1 MNETM
6 MNALAALFEKHR
18 IVFWYC
24 EDPLLVADFEACAM
38 PTVEKRD
45 ITGHPLATKVEVLLE
60 RPKDKFL
67 LFCRGPRP
75 ADEEN
80 FLIDVLLANAE
91 FQTDK
96 ASLLATDLGL
106 GPEATPVI
114 KSCMGFFAAAKRVQ
128 ELKSR
133 LKDGGTE
140 NLEGLMLGIAAG
152 VSGSG
157 IERILMQLYK
167 DKTGELA
174 RTIDRCG
181 LTAYLW
187 RTVRQAY
194 GYESTDPSL
203 DDFAMA
209 LFGEALRETCGSGEP
224 GRLASAAFAFLSD
237 WRDNARYAADFEMRS
252 RAAEEAMEVGLKI
265 AQVDWDEFI
274 EGRGKLETDVW
285 IDTLLQSIGLNPEKF
300 GRRNKFFQLMR
311 LVPFCERNYN
321 LIELGPKG
329 TGKSHVYS
337 ECSPHGMLLSGG
349 EVTLAK
355 LFVNN
360 ATGKLGLVGY
370 WDCIAFDEFAGKQ
383 KRPDKSL
390 VDVMKNYMAN
400 KTFSRGI
407 ETLGAE
413 ASIAFVGNT
422 MHSVPQML
430 KKSNLFEQL
439 PDAYLDSAFIDRIH
453 NYIPG
458 WEVDIIRGEMFSSGY
473 GFIIDYLSEVLHS
486 MRELD
491 YTTRYQKYFTLSPSI
506 STRDKDGVQKTFSGL
521 MKIVYP
527 SGDATKEEIKEL
539 LTFAMEGRKRVKDQL
554 FRIDPT
560 YDPVDFSFTDNE
572 SGAKISVKT
581 LEEVQYPN
589 LYGGAS
595 EGERPEPTSPLEV
608 DAPVEFSLKDAPR
621 VPENRVVEILENQT
635 GVDYEC
641 LFGACLEGVRQITI
655 TDPFIRTF
663 YQARNLMEFM
673 EMLLRHKTPEDELS
687 VILRTTVDDFNA
699 ESQQGY
705 LNQIKESCG
714 GVGIEFV
721 YSFENGLHDRSI
733 VTDTGWFMTLGRGLD
748 IYQPCDLKNAFAFAS
763 RVQSQRPCKAFTVTY
778 HR

>member
-1 MNETM
+1 MKDLNALVNETFPGLVVRKDLVKLVKG
-6 MNALAALFEKHR
+6 NAVVPSYVLEYLLGQYCASNDEETIKAGIENVKEILRLHYVNRNEAELIKSTIKERGHHKVIDKVGVELNAQDGVYEMAFSNLGIKKVPIDDRTVKNNEK
-18 IVFWYC
+18 
-24 EDPLLVADFEACAM
+24 LLVGGVWC
-38 PTVEKRD
+38 
-45 ITGHPLATKVEVLLE
+45 
-60 RPKDKFL
+60 
-67 LFCRGPRP
+67 
-75 ADEEN
+75 
-80 FLIDVLLANAE
+80 LIDVE
-91 FQTDK
+91 YEVREERG
-96 ASLLATDLGL
+96 AS
-106 GPEATPVI
+106 PWSI
-114 KSCMGFFAAAKRVQ
+114 RS
-128 ELKSR
+128 LKPIQMASF
-133 LKDGGTE
+133 
-140 NLEGLMLGIAAG
+140 
-152 VSGSG
+152 
-157 IERILMQLYK
+157 
-167 DKTGELA
+167 
-174 RTIDRCG
+174 DR
-181 LTAYLW
+181 
-187 RTVRQAY
+187 
-194 GYESTDPSL
+194 
-203 DDFAMA
+203 
-209 LFGEALRETCGSGEP
+209 
-224 GRLASAAFAFLSD
+224 
-237 WRDNARYAADFEMRS
+237 
-252 RAAEEAMEVGLKI
+252 
-265 AQVDWDEFI
+265 DEFI

-572 SGAKISVKT
+572 TGAKISAKT

-608 DAPVEFSLKDAPR
+608 DAPDEFSLKDAPR

-721 YSFENGLHDRSI
+721 YSFEDGLHDRSI

>member
-1 MNETM
+1 MKDLNALVNETFPGLVVRKDLVKLVKG
-6 MNALAALFEKHR
+6 NAVVPSYVLEYLLGQYCASNDEETIKAGIENVKEILRLHYVNRNEAELIKSTIKERGHHKVIDKVGVELNAQDGVYEMAFSNLGIKKVPIDDRTVKNNEK
-18 IVFWYC
+18 
-24 EDPLLVADFEACAM
+24 LLVGGVWC
-38 PTVEKRD
+38 
-45 ITGHPLATKVEVLLE
+45 
-60 RPKDKFL
+60 
-67 LFCRGPRP
+67 
-75 ADEEN
+75 
-80 FLIDVLLANAE
+80 LIDVE
-91 FQTDK
+91 YEVREERG
-96 ASLLATDLGL
+96 AS
-106 GPEATPVI
+106 PWSI
-114 KSCMGFFAAAKRVQ
+114 RS
-128 ELKSR
+128 LKPIQMASF
-133 LKDGGTE
+133 
-140 NLEGLMLGIAAG
+140 
-152 VSGSG
+152 
-157 IERILMQLYK
+157 
-167 DKTGELA
+167 
-174 RTIDRCG
+174 DR
-181 LTAYLW
+181 
-187 RTVRQAY
+187 
-194 GYESTDPSL
+194 
-203 DDFAMA
+203 
-209 LFGEALRETCGSGEP
+209 
-224 GRLASAAFAFLSD
+224 
-237 WRDNARYAADFEMRS
+237 
-252 RAAEEAMEVGLKI
+252 
-265 AQVDWDEFI
+265 DEFI

-329 TGKSHVYS
+329 TGKSHIYS

-572 SGAKISVKT
+572 TGAKISVKT

-608 DAPVEFSLKDAPR
+608 DAPDEFSLKDAPR

-721 YSFENGLHDRSI
+721 YSFEDGLHDRSI

>member
-1 MNETM
+1 MKDLNALVNETFPGLVVRKDLVKLVKG
-6 MNALAALFEKHR
+6 NAVVPSYVLEYLLGQYCASNDEETIKAGIENVKEILRLHYVNRNEAELIKSTIKERGHHKVIDKVGVELNAQEGVYEMTFSNLGIKKVPVDDRTVKNNEK
-18 IVFWYC
+18 
-24 EDPLLVADFEACAM
+24 LLVGGVWC
-38 PTVEKRD
+38 
-45 ITGHPLATKVEVLLE
+45 
-60 RPKDKFL
+60 
-67 LFCRGPRP
+67 
-75 ADEEN
+75 
-80 FLIDVLLANAE
+80 LIDVE
-91 FQTDK
+91 YEVREERG
-96 ASLLATDLGL
+96 AS
-106 GPEATPVI
+106 PWSI
-114 KSCMGFFAAAKRVQ
+114 RS
-128 ELKSR
+128 LKPIQMASF
-133 LKDGGTE
+133 
-140 NLEGLMLGIAAG
+140 
-152 VSGSG
+152 
-157 IERILMQLYK
+157 
-167 DKTGELA
+167 
-174 RTIDRCG
+174 DR
-181 LTAYLW
+181 
-187 RTVRQAY
+187 
-194 GYESTDPSL
+194 
-203 DDFAMA
+203 
-209 LFGEALRETCGSGEP
+209 
-224 GRLASAAFAFLSD
+224 
-237 WRDNARYAADFEMRS
+237 
-252 RAAEEAMEVGLKI
+252 
-265 AQVDWDEFI
+265 DEFI

-527 SGDATKEEIKEL
+527 SGDATKEEVKEL
-539 LTFAMEGRKRVKDQL
+539 LTFAIEGRKRVKDQL

-572 SGAKISVKT
+572 TGAKISVKT

-721 YSFENGLHDRSI
+721 YSFEDGLHDRSI

>member
-1 MNETM
+1 MKDLNALVNETFPGLVVRKDLVKLVKG
-6 MNALAALFEKHR
+6 NAVVPSYVLEYLLGQYCASNDEETIKAGIENVKEILRLHYVNRNEAELIKSTIKERGHHKVIDKVGVELNAQEGVYEMAFSNLGIKKVPVDDRTVKNNEK
-18 IVFWYC
+18 
-24 EDPLLVADFEACAM
+24 LLVGGVWC
-38 PTVEKRD
+38 
-45 ITGHPLATKVEVLLE
+45 
-60 RPKDKFL
+60 
-67 LFCRGPRP
+67 
-75 ADEEN
+75 
-80 FLIDVLLANAE
+80 LIDVEYEVREERGESPWSIRSLKPI
-91 FQTDK
+91 QM
-96 ASLLATDLGL
+96 AS
-106 GPEATPVI
+106 
-114 KSCMGFFAAAKRVQ
+114 F
-128 ELKSR
+128 
-133 LKDGGTE
+133 
-140 NLEGLMLGIAAG
+140 
-152 VSGSG
+152 
-157 IERILMQLYK
+157 
-167 DKTGELA
+167 
-174 RTIDRCG
+174 DR
-181 LTAYLW
+181 
-187 RTVRQAY
+187 
-194 GYESTDPSL
+194 
-203 DDFAMA
+203 
-209 LFGEALRETCGSGEP
+209 
-224 GRLASAAFAFLSD
+224 
-237 WRDNARYAADFEMRS
+237 
-252 RAAEEAMEVGLKI
+252 
-265 AQVDWDEFI
+265 DEFI

-560 YDPVDFSFTDNE
+560 YDPVDFSFSDNE
-572 SGAKISVKT
+572 TGAKISAKT

-608 DAPVEFSLKDAPR
+608 DAPDEFSLKDAPR

-721 YSFENGLHDRSI
+721 YSFEDGLHDRSI

>member
-1 MNETM
+1 MKDLNALVNETFPGLVVRKDLVKLVKG
-6 MNALAALFEKHR
+6 NAVVPSYVLEYLLGQYCASNDEETIKAGIENVKEILRLHYVNRNEAELIKSTIKERGHHKVIDKVGVELNAQEGVYEMAFSNLGIKKVPVDDRTVKNNEK
-18 IVFWYC
+18 
-24 EDPLLVADFEACAM
+24 LLVGGVWC
-38 PTVEKRD
+38 
-45 ITGHPLATKVEVLLE
+45 
-60 RPKDKFL
+60 
-67 LFCRGPRP
+67 
-75 ADEEN
+75 
-80 FLIDVLLANAE
+80 LIDVE
-91 FQTDK
+91 YEVREERG
-96 ASLLATDLGL
+96 AS
-106 GPEATPVI
+106 PWSI
-114 KSCMGFFAAAKRVQ
+114 RS
-128 ELKSR
+128 LKPIQMASF
-133 LKDGGTE
+133 
-140 NLEGLMLGIAAG
+140 
-152 VSGSG
+152 
-157 IERILMQLYK
+157 
-167 DKTGELA
+167 
-174 RTIDRCG
+174 DR
-181 LTAYLW
+181 
-187 RTVRQAY
+187 
-194 GYESTDPSL
+194 
-203 DDFAMA
+203 
-209 LFGEALRETCGSGEP
+209 
-224 GRLASAAFAFLSD
+224 
-237 WRDNARYAADFEMRS
+237 
-252 RAAEEAMEVGLKI
+252 
-265 AQVDWDEFI
+265 DEFI

-572 SGAKISVKT
+572 TGAKISVKT

-673 EMLLRHKTPEDELS
+673 EMLLLHKTPEDELS

-721 YSFENGLHDRSI
+721 YSFEDGLHDRSI
-733 VTDTGWFMTLGRGLD
+733 VTDTGWFMTLGQGLD

>member
-1 MNETM
+1 MKDLNALVNETFPGLVVRKDLVKLVKG
-6 MNALAALFEKHR
+6 NAVVPSYVLEYLLGQYCASNDEETIKAGIENVKEILRLHYVNRNEAELIKSTIKERGHHKVIDKVGVELNAQEGVYEMAFSNLGIKKVPVDDRTVKNNEK
-18 IVFWYC
+18 
-24 EDPLLVADFEACAM
+24 LLVGGVWC
-38 PTVEKRD
+38 
-45 ITGHPLATKVEVLLE
+45 
-60 RPKDKFL
+60 
-67 LFCRGPRP
+67 
-75 ADEEN
+75 
-80 FLIDVLLANAE
+80 LIDVE
-91 FQTDK
+91 YEVREERG
-96 ASLLATDLGL
+96 AS
-106 GPEATPVI
+106 PWSI
-114 KSCMGFFAAAKRVQ
+114 RS
-128 ELKSR
+128 LKPIQMASF
-133 LKDGGTE
+133 
-140 NLEGLMLGIAAG
+140 
-152 VSGSG
+152 
-157 IERILMQLYK
+157 
-167 DKTGELA
+167 
-174 RTIDRCG
+174 DR
-181 LTAYLW
+181 
-187 RTVRQAY
+187 
-194 GYESTDPSL
+194 
-203 DDFAMA
+203 
-209 LFGEALRETCGSGEP
+209 
-224 GRLASAAFAFLSD
+224 
-237 WRDNARYAADFEMRS
+237 
-252 RAAEEAMEVGLKI
+252 
-265 AQVDWDEFI
+265 DEFI

-383 KRPDKSL
+383 KHPDKSL

-473 GFIIDYLSEVLHS
+473 GFIIDYLSEFLHS

-572 SGAKISVKT
+572 TGAKISVKT

-721 YSFENGLHDRSI
+721 YSFEDGLHDRSI

>member
-1 MNETM
+1 MKDLNALVNETFPGLVVRKDLVKLVKG
-6 MNALAALFEKHR
+6 NAVVPSYVLEYLLGQYCASNDEETIKAGIENVKDILRLHYVNRNEAELIKSTIKERGHHKVIDKVGVELNAQDGVYEMAFSNLGIKKVPVDDRTVKNNEK
-18 IVFWYC
+18 
-24 EDPLLVADFEACAM
+24 LLVGGVWC
-38 PTVEKRD
+38 
-45 ITGHPLATKVEVLLE
+45 
-60 RPKDKFL
+60 
-67 LFCRGPRP
+67 
-75 ADEEN
+75 
-80 FLIDVLLANAE
+80 LIDVE
-91 FQTDK
+91 YEVREERG
-96 ASLLATDLGL
+96 AS
-106 GPEATPVI
+106 PWSI
-114 KSCMGFFAAAKRVQ
+114 RS
-128 ELKSR
+128 LKPIQMASF
-133 LKDGGTE
+133 
-140 NLEGLMLGIAAG
+140 
-152 VSGSG
+152 
-157 IERILMQLYK
+157 
-167 DKTGELA
+167 
-174 RTIDRCG
+174 DR
-181 LTAYLW
+181 
-187 RTVRQAY
+187 
-194 GYESTDPSL
+194 
-203 DDFAMA
+203 
-209 LFGEALRETCGSGEP
+209 
-224 GRLASAAFAFLSD
+224 
-237 WRDNARYAADFEMRS
+237 
-252 RAAEEAMEVGLKI
+252 
-265 AQVDWDEFI
+265 DEFI

-572 SGAKISVKT
+572 TGAKISVKT

-608 DAPVEFSLKDAPR
+608 DAPDEFSLKDAPR

-721 YSFENGLHDRSI
+721 YSFEDGLHDRSI

>member
-1 MNETM
+1 MKDLNALVNETFPGLVVRKDLVKLVKG
-6 MNALAALFEKHR
+6 NAVVPSYVLEYLLGQYCASNDEETIKAGIENVKEILRLHYVNRNEAELIKSTIKERGHHKVIDKVGVELNAQEGVYEMTFSNLGIKKVPVDDRTVKNNEK
-18 IVFWYC
+18 
-24 EDPLLVADFEACAM
+24 LLVGGVWC
-38 PTVEKRD
+38 
-45 ITGHPLATKVEVLLE
+45 
-60 RPKDKFL
+60 
-67 LFCRGPRP
+67 
-75 ADEEN
+75 
-80 FLIDVLLANAE
+80 LIDVE
-91 FQTDK
+91 YEVREERG
-96 ASLLATDLGL
+96 AS
-106 GPEATPVI
+106 PWSI
-114 KSCMGFFAAAKRVQ
+114 RS
-128 ELKSR
+128 LKPIQMASF
-133 LKDGGTE
+133 
-140 NLEGLMLGIAAG
+140 
-152 VSGSG
+152 
-157 IERILMQLYK
+157 
-167 DKTGELA
+167 
-174 RTIDRCG
+174 DR
-181 LTAYLW
+181 
-187 RTVRQAY
+187 
-194 GYESTDPSL
+194 
-203 DDFAMA
+203 
-209 LFGEALRETCGSGEP
+209 
-224 GRLASAAFAFLSD
+224 
-237 WRDNARYAADFEMRS
+237 
-252 RAAEEAMEVGLKI
+252 
-265 AQVDWDEFI
+265 DEFI

-560 YDPVDFSFTDNE
+560 YDPVDFSFSDNE
-572 SGAKISVKT
+572 TGAKISAKT

-608 DAPVEFSLKDAPR
+608 DAPDEFSLKDAPR
-621 VPENRVVEILENQT
+621 VPENHVVEILENQT

-721 YSFENGLHDRSI
+721 YSFEDGLHDRSI

>member
-1 MNETM
+1 MKDLNALVNETFPGLVVRKDLVKLVKG
-6 MNALAALFEKHR
+6 NAVVPSYVLEYLLGQYCASNDEETIKAGIENVKEILRLHYVNRNEAELIKSTIKERGHHKVIDKVGVELNAQEGVYEMAFSNLGIKKVPIDDRTVKNNEK
-18 IVFWYC
+18 
-24 EDPLLVADFEACAM
+24 LLVGSVWC
-38 PTVEKRD
+38 
-45 ITGHPLATKVEVLLE
+45 
-60 RPKDKFL
+60 
-67 LFCRGPRP
+67 
-75 ADEEN
+75 
-80 FLIDVLLANAE
+80 LIDVE
-91 FQTDK
+91 YEVREERG
-96 ASLLATDLGL
+96 AS
-106 GPEATPVI
+106 PWSI
-114 KSCMGFFAAAKRVQ
+114 RS
-128 ELKSR
+128 LKPIQMASF
-133 LKDGGTE
+133 
-140 NLEGLMLGIAAG
+140 
-152 VSGSG
+152 
-157 IERILMQLYK
+157 
-167 DKTGELA
+167 
-174 RTIDRCG
+174 DR
-181 LTAYLW
+181 
-187 RTVRQAY
+187 
-194 GYESTDPSL
+194 
-203 DDFAMA
+203 
-209 LFGEALRETCGSGEP
+209 
-224 GRLASAAFAFLSD
+224 
-237 WRDNARYAADFEMRS
+237 
-252 RAAEEAMEVGLKI
+252 
-265 AQVDWDEFI
+265 DEFI

-360 ATGKLGLVGY
+360 ATGKLGLGGY

-572 SGAKISVKT
+572 TGAKISVKT

-608 DAPVEFSLKDAPR
+608 DAPDEFSLKDAPR

-721 YSFENGLHDRSI
+721 YSFEDGLHDRSI

>member
-1 MNETM
+1 MKDLNALVNETFPGLVVRKDLVKLVKG
-6 MNALAALFEKHR
+6 NAVVPSYVLEYLLGQYCASNDEETIKAGIENVKEILRLHYVNRNEAELVKSTIKERGHHKVIDKVGVELNAQDGVYEMAFSNLGIKKVPVDDRTVKNNEK
-18 IVFWYC
+18 
-24 EDPLLVADFEACAM
+24 LLVGGVWC
-38 PTVEKRD
+38 
-45 ITGHPLATKVEVLLE
+45 
-60 RPKDKFL
+60 
-67 LFCRGPRP
+67 
-75 ADEEN
+75 
-80 FLIDVLLANAE
+80 LIDVE
-91 FQTDK
+91 YEVREERG
-96 ASLLATDLGL
+96 AS
-106 GPEATPVI
+106 PWSI
-114 KSCMGFFAAAKRVQ
+114 RS
-128 ELKSR
+128 LKPIQMASF
-133 LKDGGTE
+133 
-140 NLEGLMLGIAAG
+140 
-152 VSGSG
+152 
-157 IERILMQLYK
+157 
-167 DKTGELA
+167 
-174 RTIDRCG
+174 DR
-181 LTAYLW
+181 
-187 RTVRQAY
+187 
-194 GYESTDPSL
+194 
-203 DDFAMA
+203 
-209 LFGEALRETCGSGEP
+209 
-224 GRLASAAFAFLSD
+224 
-237 WRDNARYAADFEMRS
+237 
-252 RAAEEAMEVGLKI
+252 
-265 AQVDWDEFI
+265 DEFI
-274 EGRGKLETDVW
+274 EGRAKLETDLW

-539 LTFAMEGRKRVKDQL
+539 LAFAMEGRKRVKDQL

-572 SGAKISVKT
+572 TGAKMSVKT
-581 LEEVQYPN
+581 LEEAQYPN
-589 LYGGAS
+589 LYGSPSQDERS
-595 EGERPEPTSPLEV
+595 EPVGPLEG
-608 DAPVEFSLKDAPR
+608 DAPAERSQKDAPS

-635 GVDYEC
+635 GVDYER
-641 LFGACLEGVRQITI
+641 LFGACLEGARQITI

-687 VILRTTVDDFNA
+687 LILRTTVDDFNA

-705 LNQIKESCG
+705 LNRIKESCG
-714 GVGIEFV
+714 GVGIEFE
-721 YSFENGLHDRSI
+721 YSFEDGLHDRSI
-733 VTDTGWFMTLGRGLD
+733 VTDTGWFITLGRGLD

-763 RVQSQRPCKAFTVTY
+763 RVQSQRPCKAFTITY

>member
-1 MNETM
+1 MKDLNALVNETFPGLVVRKDLVKLVKG
-6 MNALAALFEKHR
+6 NAVVPSYVLEYLLGQYCASNDEETIKAGIENVKEILRLHYVNRNEAELIKSTIKERGHHKVIDKVGVELNAQDGVYEMAFSNLGIKKVPVDDRTVKNNEK
-18 IVFWYC
+18 
-24 EDPLLVADFEACAM
+24 LLVGGVWC
-38 PTVEKRD
+38 
-45 ITGHPLATKVEVLLE
+45 
-60 RPKDKFL
+60 
-67 LFCRGPRP
+67 
-75 ADEEN
+75 
-80 FLIDVLLANAE
+80 LIDVE
-91 FQTDK
+91 YEVREERG
-96 ASLLATDLGL
+96 AS
-106 GPEATPVI
+106 PWSI
-114 KSCMGFFAAAKRVQ
+114 RS
-128 ELKSR
+128 LKPIQMASF
-133 LKDGGTE
+133 
-140 NLEGLMLGIAAG
+140 
-152 VSGSG
+152 
-157 IERILMQLYK
+157 
-167 DKTGELA
+167 
-174 RTIDRCG
+174 DR
-181 LTAYLW
+181 
-187 RTVRQAY
+187 
-194 GYESTDPSL
+194 
-203 DDFAMA
+203 
-209 LFGEALRETCGSGEP
+209 
-224 GRLASAAFAFLSD
+224 
-237 WRDNARYAADFEMRS
+237 
-252 RAAEEAMEVGLKI
+252 
-265 AQVDWDEFI
+265 DEFI

-473 GFIIDYLSEVLHS
+473 GFIIDYLSEFLHS

-572 SGAKISVKT
+572 TGAKISAKT

-608 DAPVEFSLKDAPR
+608 DAPDEFSLKDAPR

-721 YSFENGLHDRSI
+721 YSFEDGLHDRSI

>member
-1 MNETM
+1 MKDLNALVNETFPGLVVRKDLVKLVKG
-6 MNALAALFEKHR
+6 NAVVPSYVLEYLLGQYCASNDEETIKAGIENVKEILRLHYVNRNEAELIKSTIKERGHHKVIDKVGVELNAQDGVYEMAFSNLGIKKVPVDDRTVKNNEK
-18 IVFWYC
+18 
-24 EDPLLVADFEACAM
+24 LLVGGVWC
-38 PTVEKRD
+38 
-45 ITGHPLATKVEVLLE
+45 
-60 RPKDKFL
+60 
-67 LFCRGPRP
+67 
-75 ADEEN
+75 
-80 FLIDVLLANAE
+80 LIDVEYEVREERGESPWSIRSLKPI
-91 FQTDK
+91 QM
-96 ASLLATDLGL
+96 AS
-106 GPEATPVI
+106 
-114 KSCMGFFAAAKRVQ
+114 F
-128 ELKSR
+128 
-133 LKDGGTE
+133 
-140 NLEGLMLGIAAG
+140 
-152 VSGSG
+152 
-157 IERILMQLYK
+157 
-167 DKTGELA
+167 
-174 RTIDRCG
+174 DR
-181 LTAYLW
+181 
-187 RTVRQAY
+187 
-194 GYESTDPSL
+194 
-203 DDFAMA
+203 
-209 LFGEALRETCGSGEP
+209 
-224 GRLASAAFAFLSD
+224 
-237 WRDNARYAADFEMRS
+237 
-252 RAAEEAMEVGLKI
+252 
-265 AQVDWDEFI
+265 DEFI

-572 SGAKISVKT
+572 TGAKISVKT
-581 LEEVQYPN
+581 LEEVQYRN

-608 DAPVEFSLKDAPR
+608 DAPDEFSLKDAPR

-641 LFGACLEGVRQITI
+641 LFGACLEGVRQFTI

-721 YSFENGLHDRSI
+721 YSFEDGLHDRSI

>member
-1 MNETM
+1 MKDLNALVNETFPGLVVRKDLVKLVKG
-6 MNALAALFEKHR
+6 NAVVPSYVLEYLLGQYCASNDEETIKAGIENVKEILRLHYVNRNEAELIKSTIKERGHHKVIDKVGVELNAQEGVYEMAFSNLGIKKVPVDDRTVKNNEK
-18 IVFWYC
+18 
-24 EDPLLVADFEACAM
+24 LLVGGVWC
-38 PTVEKRD
+38 
-45 ITGHPLATKVEVLLE
+45 
-60 RPKDKFL
+60 
-67 LFCRGPRP
+67 
-75 ADEEN
+75 
-80 FLIDVLLANAE
+80 LIDVE
-91 FQTDK
+91 YEVREERG
-96 ASLLATDLGL
+96 ASPWL
-106 GPEATPVI
+106 I
-114 KSCMGFFAAAKRVQ
+114 RS
-128 ELKSR
+128 LKPIQMASF
-133 LKDGGTE
+133 
-140 NLEGLMLGIAAG
+140 
-152 VSGSG
+152 
-157 IERILMQLYK
+157 
-167 DKTGELA
+167 
-174 RTIDRCG
+174 DR
-181 LTAYLW
+181 
-187 RTVRQAY
+187 
-194 GYESTDPSL
+194 
-203 DDFAMA
+203 
-209 LFGEALRETCGSGEP
+209 
-224 GRLASAAFAFLSD
+224 
-237 WRDNARYAADFEMRS
+237 
-252 RAAEEAMEVGLKI
+252 
-265 AQVDWDEFI
+265 DEFI

-572 SGAKISVKT
+572 TGAKISVKT

-721 YSFENGLHDRSI
+721 YSFEDGLHDRSI

>member
-1 MNETM
+1 MKNLNALVNETFPGLVVRKDLVKLVKG
-6 MNALAALFEKHR
+6 NAVVPSYVLEYLLGQYCASNDEETIKAGIENVKEILRLHYVNRNEAELIKSTIKERGHHKVIDKVGVELNAQEGVYEMAFSNLGIKKVPVDDRTVKNNEK
-18 IVFWYC
+18 
-24 EDPLLVADFEACAM
+24 LLVGGVWC
-38 PTVEKRD
+38 
-45 ITGHPLATKVEVLLE
+45 
-60 RPKDKFL
+60 
-67 LFCRGPRP
+67 
-75 ADEEN
+75 
-80 FLIDVLLANAE
+80 LIDVEYEVREERGESPWSIRSLKPI
-91 FQTDK
+91 QM
-96 ASLLATDLGL
+96 AS
-106 GPEATPVI
+106 
-114 KSCMGFFAAAKRVQ
+114 F
-128 ELKSR
+128 
-133 LKDGGTE
+133 
-140 NLEGLMLGIAAG
+140 
-152 VSGSG
+152 
-157 IERILMQLYK
+157 
-167 DKTGELA
+167 
-174 RTIDRCG
+174 DR
-181 LTAYLW
+181 
-187 RTVRQAY
+187 
-194 GYESTDPSL
+194 
-203 DDFAMA
+203 
-209 LFGEALRETCGSGEP
+209 
-224 GRLASAAFAFLSD
+224 
-237 WRDNARYAADFEMRS
+237 
-252 RAAEEAMEVGLKI
+252 
-265 AQVDWDEFI
+265 DEFI

-458 WEVDIIRGEMFSSGY
+458 WEVDIIRGELFSSGY
-473 GFIIDYLSEVLHS
+473 GFIIDYLSEFLHS

-572 SGAKISVKT
+572 TGAKISVKT

-721 YSFENGLHDRSI
+721 YSFEDGLHDRSI

>member
-1 MNETM
+1 MKDLNALVNETFPGLVVRKDLVKLVKG
-6 MNALAALFEKHR
+6 NAVVPSYVLEYLLGQYCASNDEETIKAGIENVKEILRLHYVNRNEAELIKSTIKERGHHKVIDKVGVELNAQDGVYEMAFSNLGIKKVPVDDRTVKNNEK
-18 IVFWYC
+18 
-24 EDPLLVADFEACAM
+24 LLVGGVWC
-38 PTVEKRD
+38 
-45 ITGHPLATKVEVLLE
+45 
-60 RPKDKFL
+60 
-67 LFCRGPRP
+67 
-75 ADEEN
+75 
-80 FLIDVLLANAE
+80 LIDVEYEVREERGESPWSIRSLKPI
-91 FQTDK
+91 QM
-96 ASLLATDLGL
+96 AS
-106 GPEATPVI
+106 
-114 KSCMGFFAAAKRVQ
+114 F
-128 ELKSR
+128 
-133 LKDGGTE
+133 
-140 NLEGLMLGIAAG
+140 
-152 VSGSG
+152 
-157 IERILMQLYK
+157 
-167 DKTGELA
+167 
-174 RTIDRCG
+174 DR
-181 LTAYLW
+181 
-187 RTVRQAY
+187 
-194 GYESTDPSL
+194 
-203 DDFAMA
+203 
-209 LFGEALRETCGSGEP
+209 
-224 GRLASAAFAFLSD
+224 
-237 WRDNARYAADFEMRS
+237 
-252 RAAEEAMEVGLKI
+252 
-265 AQVDWDEFI
+265 DEFI

-572 SGAKISVKT
+572 TGAKISVKT

-687 VILRTTVDDFNA
+687 VILRTTADDFNA

-721 YSFENGLHDRSI
+721 YSFEDGLHDRSI

>member
-1 MNETM
+1 MKDLNALVNETFPGLVVRKDLVKLVKG
-6 MNALAALFEKHR
+6 NAVVPSYVLEYLLGQYCASNDEETIKAGIENVKEILRLHYVNRNEAELIKSTIKERGHHKVIDKVGVELNAQEGVYEMAFSNLGIKKVPVDDRTVKNNEK
-18 IVFWYC
+18 
-24 EDPLLVADFEACAM
+24 LLVGGVWC
-38 PTVEKRD
+38 
-45 ITGHPLATKVEVLLE
+45 
-60 RPKDKFL
+60 
-67 LFCRGPRP
+67 
-75 ADEEN
+75 
-80 FLIDVLLANAE
+80 LIDVE
-91 FQTDK
+91 YEVREERG
-96 ASLLATDLGL
+96 ASPWSIRSLRPIQMA
-106 GPEATPVI
+106 
-114 KSCMGFFAAAKRVQ
+114 SF
-128 ELKSR
+128 
-133 LKDGGTE
+133 
-140 NLEGLMLGIAAG
+140 
-152 VSGSG
+152 
-157 IERILMQLYK
+157 
-167 DKTGELA
+167 
-174 RTIDRCG
+174 DR
-181 LTAYLW
+181 
-187 RTVRQAY
+187 
-194 GYESTDPSL
+194 
-203 DDFAMA
+203 
-209 LFGEALRETCGSGEP
+209 
-224 GRLASAAFAFLSD
+224 
-237 WRDNARYAADFEMRS
+237 
-252 RAAEEAMEVGLKI
+252 
-265 AQVDWDEFI
+265 DEFI

-453 NYIPG
+453 NYVPG

-572 SGAKISVKT
+572 TGAKISVKT

-721 YSFENGLHDRSI
+721 YSFEDGLHDRSI

>member
-1 MNETM
+1 MKDLNALVNETFPGLVVRKDLVKLVKG
-6 MNALAALFEKHR
+6 NAVVPSYVLEYLLGQYCASNDEETIKAGIENVKEILRLHYVNRNEAELIKSTIKERGHHKVIDKVGVELNAQDGVYEMAFSNLGIKKVPVDDRTVKNNEK
-18 IVFWYC
+18 
-24 EDPLLVADFEACAM
+24 LLVGGVWC
-38 PTVEKRD
+38 
-45 ITGHPLATKVEVLLE
+45 
-60 RPKDKFL
+60 
-67 LFCRGPRP
+67 
-75 ADEEN
+75 
-80 FLIDVLLANAE
+80 LIDVEYEVREERGESPWSIRSLKPI
-91 FQTDK
+91 QM
-96 ASLLATDLGL
+96 AS
-106 GPEATPVI
+106 
-114 KSCMGFFAAAKRVQ
+114 F
-128 ELKSR
+128 
-133 LKDGGTE
+133 
-140 NLEGLMLGIAAG
+140 
-152 VSGSG
+152 
-157 IERILMQLYK
+157 
-167 DKTGELA
+167 
-174 RTIDRCG
+174 DR
-181 LTAYLW
+181 
-187 RTVRQAY
+187 
-194 GYESTDPSL
+194 
-203 DDFAMA
+203 
-209 LFGEALRETCGSGEP
+209 
-224 GRLASAAFAFLSD
+224 
-237 WRDNARYAADFEMRS
+237 
-252 RAAEEAMEVGLKI
+252 
-265 AQVDWDEFI
+265 DEFI

-572 SGAKISVKT
+572 TGAKISVKT
-581 LEEVQYPN
+581 LEEVQYRN

-608 DAPVEFSLKDAPR
+608 DAPDEFSLKDAPR

-721 YSFENGLHDRSI
+721 YSFEDGLHDRSI

>member
-1 MNETM
+1 MKDLNALVNETFPGLVVRKDLVKLVKG
-6 MNALAALFEKHR
+6 NAVVPSYVLEYLLGQYCASNDEETIKAGIENVKEILRLHYVNRNEAELIKSTIKERGHHKVIDKVGVELNAQEGVYEMAFSNLGIKKVPVDDRTVKNNEK
-18 IVFWYC
+18 
-24 EDPLLVADFEACAM
+24 LLVGGVWC
-38 PTVEKRD
+38 
-45 ITGHPLATKVEVLLE
+45 
-60 RPKDKFL
+60 
-67 LFCRGPRP
+67 
-75 ADEEN
+75 
-80 FLIDVLLANAE
+80 LIDVEYEVREERGESPWSIRSLKPI
-91 FQTDK
+91 QM
-96 ASLLATDLGL
+96 AS
-106 GPEATPVI
+106 
-114 KSCMGFFAAAKRVQ
+114 F
-128 ELKSR
+128 
-133 LKDGGTE
+133 
-140 NLEGLMLGIAAG
+140 
-152 VSGSG
+152 
-157 IERILMQLYK
+157 
-167 DKTGELA
+167 
-174 RTIDRCG
+174 DR
-181 LTAYLW
+181 
-187 RTVRQAY
+187 
-194 GYESTDPSL
+194 
-203 DDFAMA
+203 
-209 LFGEALRETCGSGEP
+209 
-224 GRLASAAFAFLSD
+224 
-237 WRDNARYAADFEMRS
+237 
-252 RAAEEAMEVGLKI
+252 
-265 AQVDWDEFI
+265 DEFI

-473 GFIIDYLSEVLHS
+473 GFIIDYLSEFLHS

-572 SGAKISVKT
+572 TGAKISAKT

-721 YSFENGLHDRSI
+721 YSFEDGLHDRSI

>member
-1 MNETM
+1 MKDLNALVNETFPGLVVRKDLVKLVKG
-6 MNALAALFEKHR
+6 NAVVPSYVLEYLLGQYCASNDEETIKAGIENVKEILRLHYVNRNEAELIKSTIKERGHHKVIDKVGVELNAQDGVYEMAFSNLGIKKVPIDDRTVKNNEK
-18 IVFWYC
+18 
-24 EDPLLVADFEACAM
+24 LLVGGVWC
-38 PTVEKRD
+38 
-45 ITGHPLATKVEVLLE
+45 
-60 RPKDKFL
+60 
-67 LFCRGPRP
+67 
-75 ADEEN
+75 
-80 FLIDVLLANAE
+80 LIDVE
-91 FQTDK
+91 YEVREERG
-96 ASLLATDLGL
+96 AS
-106 GPEATPVI
+106 PWSI
-114 KSCMGFFAAAKRVQ
+114 RS
-128 ELKSR
+128 LKPIQMASF
-133 LKDGGTE
+133 
-140 NLEGLMLGIAAG
+140 
-152 VSGSG
+152 
-157 IERILMQLYK
+157 
-167 DKTGELA
+167 
-174 RTIDRCG
+174 DR
-181 LTAYLW
+181 
-187 RTVRQAY
+187 
-194 GYESTDPSL
+194 
-203 DDFAMA
+203 
-209 LFGEALRETCGSGEP
+209 
-224 GRLASAAFAFLSD
+224 
-237 WRDNARYAADFEMRS
+237 
-252 RAAEEAMEVGLKI
+252 
-265 AQVDWDEFI
+265 DEFI

-560 YDPVDFSFTDNE
+560 YDPVDFSFSDNE
-572 SGAKISVKT
+572 TGAKISAKT

-608 DAPVEFSLKDAPR
+608 DAPDEFSLKDAPR

-721 YSFENGLHDRSI
+721 YSFEDGLHDRSI

>member
-1 MNETM
+1 MMMAGEMKDLNALVNETFPGLVVRKDLVKLVKG
-6 MNALAALFEKHR
+6 NAVVPSYVLEYLLGQYCASNDEETIKAGIENVKEILRLHYVNRNEAELIKSTIKERGHHKVIDKVGVELNAQEGVYEMSFSNLGIKKVPVDDRTVKSNEK
-18 IVFWYC
+18 
-24 EDPLLVADFEACAM
+24 LLVGGVWC
-38 PTVEKRD
+38 
-45 ITGHPLATKVEVLLE
+45 
-60 RPKDKFL
+60 
-67 LFCRGPRP
+67 
-75 ADEEN
+75 
-80 FLIDVLLANAE
+80 LIDVE
-91 FQTDK
+91 YEVREVRG
-96 ASLLATDLGL
+96 AS
-106 GPEATPVI
+106 PWSI
-114 KSCMGFFAAAKRVQ
+114 RS
-128 ELKSR
+128 LKPIQMASF
-133 LKDGGTE
+133 
-140 NLEGLMLGIAAG
+140 
-152 VSGSG
+152 
-157 IERILMQLYK
+157 
-167 DKTGELA
+167 
-174 RTIDRCG
+174 DR
-181 LTAYLW
+181 
-187 RTVRQAY
+187 
-194 GYESTDPSL
+194 
-203 DDFAMA
+203 
-209 LFGEALRETCGSGEP
+209 
-224 GRLASAAFAFLSD
+224 
-237 WRDNARYAADFEMRS
+237 
-252 RAAEEAMEVGLKI
+252 
-265 AQVDWDEFI
+265 DEFI
-274 EGRGKLETDVW
+274 ERRGKLETDVW
-285 IDTLLQSIGLNPEKF
+285 MDTLLQSIGLNPEKF

-390 VDVMKNYMAN
+390 VDVMKSYMAN

-439 PDAYLDSAFIDRIH
+439 PDPYLDSAFIDRIH

-473 GFIIDYLSEVLHS
+473 GFIIDYLSEFLHS

-560 YDPVDFSFTDNE
+560 YDPVDFSFSDNE
-572 SGAKISVKT
+572 TGAKISAKT

-608 DAPVEFSLKDAPR
+608 DAPDEFSLKDAPR

-721 YSFENGLHDRSI
+721 YSFEDGLHDRSI

>member
-1 MNETM
+1 MKDLNALVNETFPGLVVRKDLVKLVKG
-6 MNALAALFEKHR
+6 NAVVPSYVLEYLLGQYCASNDEETIKAGIENVKEILRLHYVNRNEAELIKSTIKERGHHKVIDKVGVELNAQDGVYEMAFSNLGIKKVPVDDRTVKNNEK
-18 IVFWYC
+18 
-24 EDPLLVADFEACAM
+24 LLVGGVWC
-38 PTVEKRD
+38 
-45 ITGHPLATKVEVLLE
+45 
-60 RPKDKFL
+60 
-67 LFCRGPRP
+67 
-75 ADEEN
+75 
-80 FLIDVLLANAE
+80 LIDVEYEVREERGESPWSIRSLKPI
-91 FQTDK
+91 QM
-96 ASLLATDLGL
+96 AS
-106 GPEATPVI
+106 
-114 KSCMGFFAAAKRVQ
+114 F
-128 ELKSR
+128 
-133 LKDGGTE
+133 
-140 NLEGLMLGIAAG
+140 
-152 VSGSG
+152 
-157 IERILMQLYK
+157 
-167 DKTGELA
+167 
-174 RTIDRCG
+174 DR
-181 LTAYLW
+181 
-187 RTVRQAY
+187 
-194 GYESTDPSL
+194 
-203 DDFAMA
+203 
-209 LFGEALRETCGSGEP
+209 
-224 GRLASAAFAFLSD
+224 
-237 WRDNARYAADFEMRS
+237 
-252 RAAEEAMEVGLKI
+252 
-265 AQVDWDEFI
+265 DEFI

-560 YDPVDFSFTDNE
+560 YDPVDFSFSDNE
-572 SGAKISVKT
+572 TGAKISAKT

-608 DAPVEFSLKDAPR
+608 DAPDEFSLKDAPR

-721 YSFENGLHDRSI
+721 YSFEDGLHDRSI

>member
-1 MNETM
+1 MKDLNALVNETFPGLVVRKDLVKLVKG
-6 MNALAALFEKHR
+6 NAVVPSYVLEYLLGQ
-18 IVFWYC
+18 YC
-24 EDPLLVADFEACAM
+24 ASN
-38 PTVEKRD
+38 
-45 ITGHPLATKVEVLLE
+45 
-60 RPKDKFL
+60 
-67 LFCRGPRP
+67 
-75 ADEEN
+75 DEETIKAGIEN
-80 FLIDVLLANAE
+80 VKDILRLHYVNRNEAELIKSTIKERGHHKVIDKVGVELNAQDGVYEMAFSNLGIKKVPIDDRTVKNNEKLFVGGVWCLIDVEYEVREERGESPWSIRSLKPI
-91 FQTDK
+91 QM
-96 ASLLATDLGL
+96 AS
-106 GPEATPVI
+106 
-114 KSCMGFFAAAKRVQ
+114 F
-128 ELKSR
+128 
-133 LKDGGTE
+133 
-140 NLEGLMLGIAAG
+140 
-152 VSGSG
+152 
-157 IERILMQLYK
+157 
-167 DKTGELA
+167 
-174 RTIDRCG
+174 DR
-181 LTAYLW
+181 
-187 RTVRQAY
+187 
-194 GYESTDPSL
+194 
-203 DDFAMA
+203 
-209 LFGEALRETCGSGEP
+209 
-224 GRLASAAFAFLSD
+224 
-237 WRDNARYAADFEMRS
+237 
-252 RAAEEAMEVGLKI
+252 
-265 AQVDWDEFI
+265 DEFI

-572 SGAKISVKT
+572 TGAKISVKT

-608 DAPVEFSLKDAPR
+608 DAPDEFSLKDAPR

-721 YSFENGLHDRSI
+721 YSFEDGLHDRSI

>member
-1 MNETM
+1 MKDLNALVNETFPGLVVRKDLVKLVKG
-6 MNALAALFEKHR
+6 NAVVPSYVLEYLLGQYCASNDEETIKAGIENVKEILRLHYVNRNEAELIKSTIKERGHHKVIDKVGVELNAQEGVYEMAFSNLGIKKVPIDDRTVKNNEK
-18 IVFWYC
+18 
-24 EDPLLVADFEACAM
+24 LLVGGVWC
-38 PTVEKRD
+38 
-45 ITGHPLATKVEVLLE
+45 
-60 RPKDKFL
+60 
-67 LFCRGPRP
+67 
-75 ADEEN
+75 
-80 FLIDVLLANAE
+80 LIDVE
-91 FQTDK
+91 YEVREERG
-96 ASLLATDLGL
+96 AS
-106 GPEATPVI
+106 PWSI
-114 KSCMGFFAAAKRVQ
+114 RS
-128 ELKSR
+128 LKPIQMASF
-133 LKDGGTE
+133 
-140 NLEGLMLGIAAG
+140 
-152 VSGSG
+152 
-157 IERILMQLYK
+157 
-167 DKTGELA
+167 
-174 RTIDRCG
+174 DR
-181 LTAYLW
+181 
-187 RTVRQAY
+187 
-194 GYESTDPSL
+194 
-203 DDFAMA
+203 
-209 LFGEALRETCGSGEP
+209 
-224 GRLASAAFAFLSD
+224 
-237 WRDNARYAADFEMRS
+237 
-252 RAAEEAMEVGLKI
+252 
-265 AQVDWDEFI
+265 DEFI

-572 SGAKISVKT
+572 TGAKISVKT

-721 YSFENGLHDRSI
+721 YSFEDGLHDRSI

>member
-1 MNETM
+1 MKDLNALVNETFPGLVVRKDLVKLVKG
-6 MNALAALFEKHR
+6 NAVVPSYVLEYLLGQYCASNDEETIKAGIGNVKEILRLHYVNRNEAELIKSTIKERGHHKVIDKVGVELNAQEGVYEMAFSNLGIKKVPVDDRTVKNNEK
-18 IVFWYC
+18 
-24 EDPLLVADFEACAM
+24 LLVGGVWC
-38 PTVEKRD
+38 
-45 ITGHPLATKVEVLLE
+45 
-60 RPKDKFL
+60 
-67 LFCRGPRP
+67 
-75 ADEEN
+75 
-80 FLIDVLLANAE
+80 LIDVE
-91 FQTDK
+91 YEVREERG
-96 ASLLATDLGL
+96 ASPWSIRSLRPIQMA
-106 GPEATPVI
+106 
-114 KSCMGFFAAAKRVQ
+114 SF
-128 ELKSR
+128 
-133 LKDGGTE
+133 
-140 NLEGLMLGIAAG
+140 
-152 VSGSG
+152 
-157 IERILMQLYK
+157 
-167 DKTGELA
+167 
-174 RTIDRCG
+174 DR
-181 LTAYLW
+181 
-187 RTVRQAY
+187 
-194 GYESTDPSL
+194 
-203 DDFAMA
+203 
-209 LFGEALRETCGSGEP
+209 
-224 GRLASAAFAFLSD
+224 
-237 WRDNARYAADFEMRS
+237 
-252 RAAEEAMEVGLKI
+252 
-265 AQVDWDEFI
+265 DEFI

-473 GFIIDYLSEVLHS
+473 GFIIDYLSEFLHS

-572 SGAKISVKT
+572 TGAKISVKT

-608 DAPVEFSLKDAPR
+608 DAPDEFSLKDAPR

-721 YSFENGLHDRSI
+721 YSFEDGLHDRSI

>member
-1 MNETM
+1 MKDLNALVNETFPGLVVRKDLVKLVKG
-6 MNALAALFEKHR
+6 NAVVPSYVLEYLLGQYCASNDEETIKAGIENVKEILRLHYVNRNEAELIKSTIKERGHHKVIDKVGVELNAQEGVYEMAFSNLGIKKVPIDDRTVKNNEK
-18 IVFWYC
+18 
-24 EDPLLVADFEACAM
+24 LLVGGVWC
-38 PTVEKRD
+38 
-45 ITGHPLATKVEVLLE
+45 
-60 RPKDKFL
+60 
-67 LFCRGPRP
+67 
-75 ADEEN
+75 
-80 FLIDVLLANAE
+80 LIDVE
-91 FQTDK
+91 YEVREERG
-96 ASLLATDLGL
+96 AS
-106 GPEATPVI
+106 PWSI
-114 KSCMGFFAAAKRVQ
+114 RS
-128 ELKSR
+128 LKPIQMASF
-133 LKDGGTE
+133 
-140 NLEGLMLGIAAG
+140 
-152 VSGSG
+152 
-157 IERILMQLYK
+157 
-167 DKTGELA
+167 
-174 RTIDRCG
+174 DR
-181 LTAYLW
+181 
-187 RTVRQAY
+187 
-194 GYESTDPSL
+194 
-203 DDFAMA
+203 
-209 LFGEALRETCGSGEP
+209 
-224 GRLASAAFAFLSD
+224 
-237 WRDNARYAADFEMRS
+237 
-252 RAAEEAMEVGLKI
+252 
-265 AQVDWDEFI
+265 DEFI

-572 SGAKISVKT
+572 TGAKISAKT

-608 DAPVEFSLKDAPR
+608 DAPDEFSLKDAPR

-721 YSFENGLHDRSI
+721 YSFEDGLHDRSI

>member
-1 MNETM
+1 MKDLNALVNETFPGLVVRKDLVKLVKG
-6 MNALAALFEKHR
+6 NAVVPSYVLEYLLGQYCASNDEETIKAGIENVKEILRLHYVNRNEAELIKSTIKERGHHKVIDKVGVELNAQDGVYEMAFSNLGIKKVPVDDRTVKNNEK
-18 IVFWYC
+18 
-24 EDPLLVADFEACAM
+24 LLVGGVWC
-38 PTVEKRD
+38 
-45 ITGHPLATKVEVLLE
+45 
-60 RPKDKFL
+60 
-67 LFCRGPRP
+67 
-75 ADEEN
+75 
-80 FLIDVLLANAE
+80 LIDVEYEVREERGESPWSIRSLKPI
-91 FQTDK
+91 QM
-96 ASLLATDLGL
+96 AS
-106 GPEATPVI
+106 
-114 KSCMGFFAAAKRVQ
+114 F
-128 ELKSR
+128 
-133 LKDGGTE
+133 
-140 NLEGLMLGIAAG
+140 
-152 VSGSG
+152 
-157 IERILMQLYK
+157 
-167 DKTGELA
+167 
-174 RTIDRCG
+174 DR
-181 LTAYLW
+181 
-187 RTVRQAY
+187 
-194 GYESTDPSL
+194 
-203 DDFAMA
+203 
-209 LFGEALRETCGSGEP
+209 
-224 GRLASAAFAFLSD
+224 
-237 WRDNARYAADFEMRS
+237 
-252 RAAEEAMEVGLKI
+252 
-265 AQVDWDEFI
+265 DEFI

-572 SGAKISVKT
+572 TGAKISVKT

-608 DAPVEFSLKDAPR
+608 DAPDEFSLKDAPR

-721 YSFENGLHDRSI
+721 YSFEDGLHDRSI

>member
-1 MNETM
+1 MKDLNALVNETFPGLVVRKDLVKLVKG
-6 MNALAALFEKHR
+6 NAVVPSYVLEYLLGQYCASNDEETIKAGIENVKEILRLHYVNRNEAELIKSTIKERGHHKVIDKVGVELNAQDGVYEMAFSNLGIKKVPVDDRTVKNNEK
-18 IVFWYC
+18 
-24 EDPLLVADFEACAM
+24 LLVGGVWC
-38 PTVEKRD
+38 
-45 ITGHPLATKVEVLLE
+45 
-60 RPKDKFL
+60 
-67 LFCRGPRP
+67 
-75 ADEEN
+75 
-80 FLIDVLLANAE
+80 LIDVE
-91 FQTDK
+91 YEVREERG
-96 ASLLATDLGL
+96 AS
-106 GPEATPVI
+106 PWSI
-114 KSCMGFFAAAKRVQ
+114 RS
-128 ELKSR
+128 LKPIQMASF
-133 LKDGGTE
+133 
-140 NLEGLMLGIAAG
+140 
-152 VSGSG
+152 
-157 IERILMQLYK
+157 
-167 DKTGELA
+167 
-174 RTIDRCG
+174 DR
-181 LTAYLW
+181 
-187 RTVRQAY
+187 
-194 GYESTDPSL
+194 
-203 DDFAMA
+203 
-209 LFGEALRETCGSGEP
+209 
-224 GRLASAAFAFLSD
+224 
-237 WRDNARYAADFEMRS
+237 
-252 RAAEEAMEVGLKI
+252 
-265 AQVDWDEFI
+265 DEFI

-473 GFIIDYLSEVLHS
+473 GFIIDYLSEFLHS

-560 YDPVDFSFTDNE
+560 YDPVDFSFSDNE
-572 SGAKISVKT
+572 TGAKISAKT

-608 DAPVEFSLKDAPR
+608 DAPDEFSLKDAPR

-721 YSFENGLHDRSI
+721 YSFEDGLHDRSI

>member
-1 MNETM
+1 MKDLNALVNETFPGLVVRKDLVKLVKG
-6 MNALAALFEKHR
+6 NAVVPSYVLEYLLGQ
-18 IVFWYC
+18 YC
-24 EDPLLVADFEACAM
+24 ASN
-38 PTVEKRD
+38 
-45 ITGHPLATKVEVLLE
+45 
-60 RPKDKFL
+60 
-67 LFCRGPRP
+67 
-75 ADEEN
+75 DEETIKAGIEN
-80 FLIDVLLANAE
+80 VKEILRLHYVNRNEAELIKSTIKERGHHKVIDKVGVELNAQDGVYEMAFSNLGIKKVPVDDRTVKNNEKLFVGGVWCLIDVE
-91 FQTDK
+91 YEVREERG
-96 ASLLATDLGL
+96 AS
-106 GPEATPVI
+106 PWSI
-114 KSCMGFFAAAKRVQ
+114 RS
-128 ELKSR
+128 LKPIQMASF
-133 LKDGGTE
+133 
-140 NLEGLMLGIAAG
+140 
-152 VSGSG
+152 
-157 IERILMQLYK
+157 
-167 DKTGELA
+167 
-174 RTIDRCG
+174 DR
-181 LTAYLW
+181 
-187 RTVRQAY
+187 
-194 GYESTDPSL
+194 
-203 DDFAMA
+203 
-209 LFGEALRETCGSGEP
+209 
-224 GRLASAAFAFLSD
+224 
-237 WRDNARYAADFEMRS
+237 
-252 RAAEEAMEVGLKI
+252 
-265 AQVDWDEFI
+265 DEFI

-473 GFIIDYLSEVLHS
+473 GFIIDYLSEFLHS

-572 SGAKISVKT
+572 TGAKISAKT

-721 YSFENGLHDRSI
+721 YSFEDGLHDRSI

>member
-1 MNETM
+1 MKDLNALVNETFPGLVVRKDLVKLVKG
-6 MNALAALFEKHR
+6 NAVVPSYVLEYLLGQYCASNDEETIKAGIENVKEILRLHYVNRNEAELIKSTIKERGHHKVIDKVGVELNAQEGVYEMTFSNLGIKKVPVDDRTVKNNEK
-18 IVFWYC
+18 
-24 EDPLLVADFEACAM
+24 LLVGGVWC
-38 PTVEKRD
+38 
-45 ITGHPLATKVEVLLE
+45 
-60 RPKDKFL
+60 
-67 LFCRGPRP
+67 
-75 ADEEN
+75 
-80 FLIDVLLANAE
+80 LIDVE
-91 FQTDK
+91 YEVREERG
-96 ASLLATDLGL
+96 AS
-106 GPEATPVI
+106 PWSI
-114 KSCMGFFAAAKRVQ
+114 RS
-128 ELKSR
+128 LKPIQMASF
-133 LKDGGTE
+133 
-140 NLEGLMLGIAAG
+140 
-152 VSGSG
+152 
-157 IERILMQLYK
+157 
-167 DKTGELA
+167 
-174 RTIDRCG
+174 DR
-181 LTAYLW
+181 
-187 RTVRQAY
+187 
-194 GYESTDPSL
+194 
-203 DDFAMA
+203 
-209 LFGEALRETCGSGEP
+209 
-224 GRLASAAFAFLSD
+224 
-237 WRDNARYAADFEMRS
+237 
-252 RAAEEAMEVGLKI
+252 
-265 AQVDWDEFI
+265 DEFI

-572 SGAKISVKT
+572 TGAKISVKT

-608 DAPVEFSLKDAPR
+608 DAPDEFSLKDAPR

-721 YSFENGLHDRSI
+721 YSFEDGLHDRSI

>member
-1 MNETM
+1 MKDLNALVNETFPGLVVRKDLVKLVKGNAVVPSYVLEYLLGQYCASNDEETIKAGIENVKEILRLHYVNRNEAELIKSTIKERGHHKVIDKVGVELNAQEGVYEM
-6 MNALAALFEKHR
+6 AFSNLGIKKVPVDDRTVMNNEK
-18 IVFWYC
+18 
-24 EDPLLVADFEACAM
+24 LLVGGVWC
-38 PTVEKRD
+38 
-45 ITGHPLATKVEVLLE
+45 
-60 RPKDKFL
+60 
-67 LFCRGPRP
+67 
-75 ADEEN
+75 
-80 FLIDVLLANAE
+80 LIDVE
-91 FQTDK
+91 YEVREERG
-96 ASLLATDLGL
+96 AS
-106 GPEATPVI
+106 PWSI
-114 KSCMGFFAAAKRVQ
+114 RS
-128 ELKSR
+128 LKPIQMASF
-133 LKDGGTE
+133 
-140 NLEGLMLGIAAG
+140 
-152 VSGSG
+152 
-157 IERILMQLYK
+157 
-167 DKTGELA
+167 
-174 RTIDRCG
+174 DR
-181 LTAYLW
+181 
-187 RTVRQAY
+187 
-194 GYESTDPSL
+194 
-203 DDFAMA
+203 
-209 LFGEALRETCGSGEP
+209 
-224 GRLASAAFAFLSD
+224 
-237 WRDNARYAADFEMRS
+237 
-252 RAAEEAMEVGLKI
+252 
-265 AQVDWDEFI
+265 DEFI

-572 SGAKISVKT
+572 TGAKISAKT

-595 EGERPEPTSPLEV
+595 GGERPEPTSPLEV
-608 DAPVEFSLKDAPR
+608 DAPDEFSLKDAPR

-721 YSFENGLHDRSI
+721 YSFEDGLHDRSI

>member
-1 MNETM
+1 MKNLNALVNETFPGLVVRKDLVKLVKG
-6 MNALAALFEKHR
+6 NAVVPSYVLEYLLGQYCASNDEETIKAGIENVKEILRLHYVNRNEAELIKSTIKERGHHKVIDKVGVELNAQEGVYEMAFSNLGIKKVPVDDRTVKNNEK
-18 IVFWYC
+18 
-24 EDPLLVADFEACAM
+24 LLVGGVWC
-38 PTVEKRD
+38 
-45 ITGHPLATKVEVLLE
+45 
-60 RPKDKFL
+60 
-67 LFCRGPRP
+67 
-75 ADEEN
+75 
-80 FLIDVLLANAE
+80 LIDVEYEVREERGESPWSIRSLKPI
-91 FQTDK
+91 QM
-96 ASLLATDLGL
+96 AS
-106 GPEATPVI
+106 
-114 KSCMGFFAAAKRVQ
+114 F
-128 ELKSR
+128 
-133 LKDGGTE
+133 
-140 NLEGLMLGIAAG
+140 
-152 VSGSG
+152 
-157 IERILMQLYK
+157 
-167 DKTGELA
+167 
-174 RTIDRCG
+174 DR
-181 LTAYLW
+181 
-187 RTVRQAY
+187 
-194 GYESTDPSL
+194 
-203 DDFAMA
+203 
-209 LFGEALRETCGSGEP
+209 
-224 GRLASAAFAFLSD
+224 
-237 WRDNARYAADFEMRS
+237 
-252 RAAEEAMEVGLKI
+252 
-265 AQVDWDEFI
+265 DEFI

-458 WEVDIIRGEMFSSGY
+458 WEVDIIRGELFSSGY
-473 GFIIDYLSEVLHS
+473 GFIIDYLSEFLHS

-560 YDPVDFSFTDNE
+560 YDPVDFSFSDNE
-572 SGAKISVKT
+572 TGAKISAKT

-635 GVDYEC
+635 GADYEC

-721 YSFENGLHDRSI
+721 YSFEDGLHDRSI

>member
-1 MNETM
+1 MKDLNALVNETFPGLVVRKDLVKLVKG
-6 MNALAALFEKHR
+6 NAVVPSYVLEYLLGQYCASNDEETIKAGIENVKEILRLHYVNRNEAELIKSTIKERGHHKVIDKVGVELNAQEGVYEMAFSNLGIKKVPVDDRTVKNNEK
-18 IVFWYC
+18 
-24 EDPLLVADFEACAM
+24 LLVGGVWC
-38 PTVEKRD
+38 
-45 ITGHPLATKVEVLLE
+45 
-60 RPKDKFL
+60 
-67 LFCRGPRP
+67 
-75 ADEEN
+75 
-80 FLIDVLLANAE
+80 LIDVE
-91 FQTDK
+91 YEVREERG
-96 ASLLATDLGL
+96 AS
-106 GPEATPVI
+106 PWSI
-114 KSCMGFFAAAKRVQ
+114 RS
-128 ELKSR
+128 LKPIQMASF
-133 LKDGGTE
+133 
-140 NLEGLMLGIAAG
+140 
-152 VSGSG
+152 
-157 IERILMQLYK
+157 
-167 DKTGELA
+167 
-174 RTIDRCG
+174 DR
-181 LTAYLW
+181 
-187 RTVRQAY
+187 
-194 GYESTDPSL
+194 
-203 DDFAMA
+203 
-209 LFGEALRETCGSGEP
+209 
-224 GRLASAAFAFLSD
+224 
-237 WRDNARYAADFEMRS
+237 
-252 RAAEEAMEVGLKI
+252 
-265 AQVDWDEFI
+265 DEFI

-539 LTFAMEGRKRVKDQL
+539 LMFAMEGRKRVKDQL

-560 YDPVDFSFTDNE
+560 YDPVDFSFSDNE
-572 SGAKISVKT
+572 TGAKISAKT

-595 EGERPEPTSPLEV
+595 GGERPEPTSPLEV
-608 DAPVEFSLKDAPR
+608 DAPDEFSLKDAPR

-721 YSFENGLHDRSI
+721 YSFEDGLHDRSI

>member
-1 MNETM
+1 MKDLNALVNETFPGLVVRKDLVKLVKG
-6 MNALAALFEKHR
+6 NAVVPSYVLEYLLGQYCASNDEETIKAGIENVKEILRLHYVNRNEAELIKSTIKERGHHKVIDKVGVELNAQEGVYEMAFSNLGIKKVPVDDRTVKNNEK
-18 IVFWYC
+18 
-24 EDPLLVADFEACAM
+24 LLVGGVWC
-38 PTVEKRD
+38 
-45 ITGHPLATKVEVLLE
+45 
-60 RPKDKFL
+60 
-67 LFCRGPRP
+67 
-75 ADEEN
+75 
-80 FLIDVLLANAE
+80 LIDVE
-91 FQTDK
+91 YEVREERG
-96 ASLLATDLGL
+96 AS
-106 GPEATPVI
+106 PWSI
-114 KSCMGFFAAAKRVQ
+114 RS
-128 ELKSR
+128 LKPIQMASF
-133 LKDGGTE
+133 
-140 NLEGLMLGIAAG
+140 
-152 VSGSG
+152 
-157 IERILMQLYK
+157 
-167 DKTGELA
+167 
-174 RTIDRCG
+174 DR
-181 LTAYLW
+181 
-187 RTVRQAY
+187 
-194 GYESTDPSL
+194 
-203 DDFAMA
+203 
-209 LFGEALRETCGSGEP
+209 
-224 GRLASAAFAFLSD
+224 
-237 WRDNARYAADFEMRS
+237 
-252 RAAEEAMEVGLKI
+252 
-265 AQVDWDEFI
+265 DEFI

-527 SGDATKEEIKEL
+527 SGDATKEEINEL

-560 YDPVDFSFTDNE
+560 YDPVDFSFSDNE
-572 SGAKISVKT
+572 TGAKISAKT

-595 EGERPEPTSPLEV
+595 GGERPEPTSPLEV
-608 DAPVEFSLKDAPR
+608 DAPDEFSLKDAPR

-721 YSFENGLHDRSI
+721 YSFEDGLHDRSI

>member
-1 MNETM
+1 MKDLNALVNETFPGLVVRKDLVKLVKG
-6 MNALAALFEKHR
+6 NAVVPSYVLEYLLGQ
-18 IVFWYC
+18 YC
-24 EDPLLVADFEACAM
+24 ASNDEETIKAGIENVKEILRLHYVNRNEAELIKSTIKERGHHKVIDKVGVELNAQNDVYEMAFSNLGVKKVPIDAQTVMKNKKLLVGGVWC
-38 PTVEKRD
+38 
-45 ITGHPLATKVEVLLE
+45 
-60 RPKDKFL
+60 
-67 LFCRGPRP
+67 
-75 ADEEN
+75 
-80 FLIDVLLANAE
+80 LIDVE
-91 FQTDK
+91 YEPREEK
-96 ASLLATDLGL
+96 AASPWSIRSLKPIQMA
-106 GPEATPVI
+106 
-114 KSCMGFFAAAKRVQ
+114 SF
-128 ELKSR
+128 
-133 LKDGGTE
+133 
-140 NLEGLMLGIAAG
+140 
-152 VSGSG
+152 
-157 IERILMQLYK
+157 
-167 DKTGELA
+167 
-174 RTIDRCG
+174 DR
-181 LTAYLW
+181 
-187 RTVRQAY
+187 
-194 GYESTDPSL
+194 
-203 DDFAMA
+203 
-209 LFGEALRETCGSGEP
+209 
-224 GRLASAAFAFLSD
+224 
-237 WRDNARYAADFEMRS
+237 
-252 RAAEEAMEVGLKI
+252 
-265 AQVDWDEFI
+265 DEFI
-274 EGRGKLETDVW
+274 EGRAKLETDLW

-572 SGAKISVKT
+572 TGAKISVKT

-608 DAPVEFSLKDAPR
+608 DPPVEFSLKDAPR

-635 GVDYEC
+635 GVDYER
-641 LFGACLEGVRQITI
+641 LFGSCLEGARQITI

-721 YSFENGLHDRSI
+721 YSFEDGLHDRSI

>member
-1 MNETM
+1 MKDLNALVNETFPGLVVRKDLVKLVKG
-6 MNALAALFEKHR
+6 NAVVPSYVLEYLLGQYCASNDEETIKAGIENVKEILRLHYVNRNEAELIKSTIKERGHHKVIDKVGVELNAQEGVYEMAFSNLGIKKVPVDDRTVKNNEK
-18 IVFWYC
+18 
-24 EDPLLVADFEACAM
+24 LLVGGVWC
-38 PTVEKRD
+38 
-45 ITGHPLATKVEVLLE
+45 
-60 RPKDKFL
+60 
-67 LFCRGPRP
+67 
-75 ADEEN
+75 
-80 FLIDVLLANAE
+80 LIDVE
-91 FQTDK
+91 YEVREERG
-96 ASLLATDLGL
+96 AS
-106 GPEATPVI
+106 PWSI
-114 KSCMGFFAAAKRVQ
+114 RS
-128 ELKSR
+128 LKPIQMASF
-133 LKDGGTE
+133 
-140 NLEGLMLGIAAG
+140 
-152 VSGSG
+152 
-157 IERILMQLYK
+157 
-167 DKTGELA
+167 
-174 RTIDRCG
+174 DR
-181 LTAYLW
+181 
-187 RTVRQAY
+187 
-194 GYESTDPSL
+194 
-203 DDFAMA
+203 
-209 LFGEALRETCGSGEP
+209 
-224 GRLASAAFAFLSD
+224 
-237 WRDNARYAADFEMRS
+237 
-252 RAAEEAMEVGLKI
+252 
-265 AQVDWDEFI
+265 DEFI

-572 SGAKISVKT
+572 TGAKISVKT

-589 LYGGAS
+589 LYGGAR
-595 EGERPEPTSPLEV
+595 EGERPEPASPLEV

-721 YSFENGLHDRSI
+721 YSFEDGLHDRSI

>member
-1 MNETM
+1 MKDLNALVNETFPGLVVRKDLVKLVKGNAVVPSYVLEYLLGQYCASNDEETIKAGIENVKEILRLHYVNRNEAELIKSTIKERGHHKVIDKVGVELNAQEGVYEM
-6 MNALAALFEKHR
+6 AFSNLGIKKVPVDDRTVMNNEK
-18 IVFWYC
+18 
-24 EDPLLVADFEACAM
+24 LLVGGVWC
-38 PTVEKRD
+38 
-45 ITGHPLATKVEVLLE
+45 
-60 RPKDKFL
+60 
-67 LFCRGPRP
+67 
-75 ADEEN
+75 
-80 FLIDVLLANAE
+80 LIDVE
-91 FQTDK
+91 YEVREERG
-96 ASLLATDLGL
+96 AS
-106 GPEATPVI
+106 PWSI
-114 KSCMGFFAAAKRVQ
+114 RS
-128 ELKSR
+128 LKPIQMASF
-133 LKDGGTE
+133 
-140 NLEGLMLGIAAG
+140 
-152 VSGSG
+152 
-157 IERILMQLYK
+157 
-167 DKTGELA
+167 
-174 RTIDRCG
+174 DR
-181 LTAYLW
+181 
-187 RTVRQAY
+187 
-194 GYESTDPSL
+194 
-203 DDFAMA
+203 
-209 LFGEALRETCGSGEP
+209 
-224 GRLASAAFAFLSD
+224 
-237 WRDNARYAADFEMRS
+237 
-252 RAAEEAMEVGLKI
+252 
-265 AQVDWDEFI
+265 DEFI

-539 LTFAMEGRKRVKDQL
+539 LTFAMEGRKRVKYQL

-572 SGAKISVKT
+572 TGAKISAKT

-595 EGERPEPTSPLEV
+595 GGERPEPTSPLEV
-608 DAPVEFSLKDAPR
+608 DAPDEFSLKDAPR

-721 YSFENGLHDRSI
+721 YSFEDGLHDRSI